1 MNLSESIA
9 SSRLRL
15 ESKTDI
21 DNLGYDIK
29 KNDKKEASTFGAK
42 AEYLAFNEQ
51 RNGSKYTQ
59 RNESRKPS
67 IMTSMNDS
75 ANESISD

>member
-21 DNLGYDIK
+21 DNMGYDIK
-29 KNDKKEASTFGAK
+29 KNDKREASTFGERT
-42 AEYLAFNEQ
+42 EYLAFNE
-51 RNGSKYTQ
+51 
-59 RNESRKPS
+59 
-67 IMTSMNDS
+67 
-75 ANESISD
+75 

>member
-21 DNLGYDIK
+21 DNMGYDIK
-29 KNDKKEASTFGAK
+29 KNDKREASTFGAK
-42 AEYLAFNEQ
+42 TEYLAFNE
-51 RNGSKYTQ
+51 
-59 RNESRKPS
+59 
-67 IMTSMNDS
+67 
-75 ANESISD
+75 